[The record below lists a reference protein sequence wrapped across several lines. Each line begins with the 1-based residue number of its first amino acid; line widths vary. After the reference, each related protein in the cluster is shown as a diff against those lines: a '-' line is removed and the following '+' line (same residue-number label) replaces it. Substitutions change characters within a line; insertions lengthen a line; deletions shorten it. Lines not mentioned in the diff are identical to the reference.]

1 LKPIGTS
8 KMNPAVTVIIP
19 TYNRTSVFAAIASV
33 LGQRCVNFE
42 VIVID
47 DGSTDGTWPKLEY
60 MAAAAG
66 DVLRV
71 SRTENRGVAA
81 ARNAGIALASTPLVA
96 FLDSDDLWAPD
107 KLARQ
112 MEYMGFHPE
121 CVISQTNEIWFRDGK
136 RMNQGARHRKR
147 SGDIFVDSLRT
158 CLISPS
164 AAILRTA
171 YLRDIGG
178 FDEDLAAAEDYDLW
192 LRILANHPAGLVDEP
207 LVTRHAGHPGQL
219 SATVPAIDRFR
230 ILALL
235 KLLAQNDL
243 DTLRHQ
249 AVCATL
255 ADRCSIY
262 AHGLARRGRQA
273 AADFV
278 LGVAASARG
287 PWPTGSREGLD
298 YAIVTMRRHLKCPL
312 RKATQ

>member
-1 LKPIGTS
+1 MT
-8 KMNPAVTVIIP
+8 PAVSVIIP

-33 LGQRCVNFE
+33 LGQRCGNFE

-47 DGSTDGTWPKLEY
+47 DGSTDDTWPKLEH
-60 MAAAAG
+60 MAAATG

-71 SRTENRGVAA
+71 SRTKNRGVAA
-81 ARNAGIALASTPLVA
+81 ARNAGIALASAPLVA

-112 MEYMGFHPE
+112 REYMGFRPE
-121 CVISQTNEIWFRDGK
+121 CVISQTNEIWFRDDK

-147 SGDIFVDSLRT
+147 SGDIFIDYLRT
-158 CLISPS
+158 CLTSPS

-230 ILALL
+230 ILTLL
-235 KLLAQNDL
+235 KLLAQSDL
-243 DTLRHQ
+243 DTPRHQ
-249 AVCATL
+249 AVCAAL
-255 ADRCSIY
+255 ADKCSIY

-273 AADFV
+273 AANFV
-278 LGVAASARG
+278 LGLAASARG
-287 PWPTGSREGLD
+287 PWPTGSREGLE
-298 YAIVTMRRHLKCPL
+298 YATVTMRRHVKCPL
-312 RKATQ
+312 GKATL